1 MKNFKLVGFLCLCL
15 INCKENDDFPD
26 GVSGEPP
33 SFNCS
38 DVIFPDWSTSDYVL
52 PFPIGKSYQIGLSA
66 CTNSYHAPGQPDQF
80 AIDINMPID
89 SQITSSTNGQV
100 IYVEESGN
108 DFEFPNNI
116 IVVKYGNVFIQY
128 MHLTKDGALVEVGDT
143 ITKGQLI
150 GYSGATGLAGYPHLH
165 FVVTTD
171 SGWEYPYDSVPVTF
185 KNTAANPNSL
195 VSGETYTATN
205 Y

>member
-1 MKNFKLVGFLCLCL
+1 
-15 INCKENDDFPD
+15 
-26 GVSGEPP
+26 
-33 SFNCS
+33 
-38 DVIFPDWSTSDYVL
+38 
-52 PFPIGKSYQIGLSA
+52 
-66 CTNSYHAPGQPDQF
+66 
-80 AIDINMPID
+80 
-89 SQITSSTNGQV
+89 
-100 IYVEESGN
+100 
-108 DFEFPNNI
+108 
-116 IVVKYGNVFIQY
+116 